1 MKVTWLEF
9 NEVVRGLRVLADNA
23 ENPAEREYVQAKIN
37 ETVNMLD
44 VDGLQ
49 SLVESAVY
57 GDKIIKCGGVVFTES
72 EFLEAKKA
80 VSFDK
85 IIDAFKNM

>member
-1 MKVTWLEF
+1 MKISWLEF
-9 NEVVRGLRVLADNA
+9 NQAIEGLRTMA
-23 ENPAEREYVQAKIN
+23 ENCDTPAQREQVQTYIN
-37 ETVNMLD
+37 KTVNMLD

-72 EFLEAKKA
+72 ELLKGVE
-80 VSFDK
+80 
-85 IIDAFKNM
+85 I

>member
-44 VDGLQ
+44 MDGLQ
-49 SLVESAVY
+49 SAVESAVWDTDSVVIY
-57 GDKIIKCGGVVFTES
+57 GTTVITEK
-72 EFLEAKKA
+72 EFLRGCKHEI
-80 VSFDK
+80 SR
-85 IIDAFKNM
+85 